1 MIKLKCFPFH
11 SWGKWKPYQVT
22 HRYSVSHREIEKRQN
37 RICEV
42 CCKEQDEMVVYL

>member
-11 SWGKWKPYQVT
+11 SWGKWTQYQVT

-37 RICEV
+37 RTCEV
-42 CCKEQDEMVVYL
+42 CGKEQDEMVAYL